1 MTDSQASQR
10 LTESQFVG
18 RLDELVEAAERD
30 GVVVERC
37 WTCRS
42 TVEGVVWDV
51 EFVRTRS
58 QSEGGADDD

>member
-10 LTESQFVG
+10 LTASQFAD

-30 GVVVERC
+30 GIVVERS
-37 WTCRS
+37 WTCGS

-58 QSEGGADDD
+58 RTGEGADDD